1 MSMIFFAC
9 VVRVR
14 DGLPLSASTD
24 FHFNR
29 DFLECRKRLKA
40 LSSVLARYPSRGTA
54 KGRDLSIHFLSSDD
68 IACMAICSSNYST
81 IMAFC
86 FLEELQWEFA
96 ASYDTTSI
104 NLASRPYAFLEFD
117 NVIQKVKCHFNHAS
131 GSQTKAN
138 WERIQEELKFQPP
151 VQLKLEDAE
160 LMNGMTNGGHA
171 EVHVEVAPTYR
182 MQRVTP
188 LGILSLVL
196 NIMCG
201 ALNLIRGVHLAEYSF
216 QEDHEGLGNVIA
228 FFLPFIA
235 CVLQLCEEDKDICP
249 FLLCL
254 FVQHLL
260 VRTAQP
266 LANSLSRGSGVAFLA
281 SDTDTAAYGET
292 ARLRRMKRSWARH
305 ALSTAVLFVLNWL
318 KIIWKSL
325 KGLWQWLWRV
335 GCVEVI
341 WNKSGPFSN
350 IKSTSRNVAESTWHV
365 VTMHGRFGQVLSTNG
380 GSHCHKQALTS

>member
-24 FHFNR
+24 FHFSQ

-40 LSSVLARYPSRGTA
+40 LSAILARYPSRGTA
-54 KGRDLSIHFLSSDD
+54 RGRDLSIHFLSSGD

-104 NLASRPYAFLEFD
+104 GLASRPYAFLEFD
-117 NVIQKVKCHFNHAS
+117 NVIQKVKYRFNCSS
-131 GSQTKAN
+131 GSRMKAN
-138 WERIQEELKFQPP
+138 WEKMEEELKFQPP
-151 VQLKLEDAE
+151 VQLKLEDTE

-171 EVHVEVAPTYR
+171 GVHVEVVPTYR

-216 QEDHEGLGNVIA
+216 QEDHEGIGNVVAFFIPFLACVFQCYLYLFYSSARKVKTFVLFFSVCLCNVYLYGLRNLWQIA
-228 FFLPFIA
+228 FHIGVA
-235 CVLQLCEEDKDICP
+235 
-249 FLLCL
+249 
-254 FVQHLL
+254 
-260 VRTAQP
+260 
-266 LANSLSRGSGVAFLA
+266 SLSSYQILTRQLVEKQPDCGV
-281 SDTDTAAYGET
+281 
-292 ARLRRMKRSWARH
+292 
-305 ALSTAVLFVLNWL
+305 
-318 KIIWKSL
+318 
-325 KGLWQWLWRV
+325 
-335 GCVEVI
+335 
-341 WNKSGPFSN
+341 
-350 IKSTSRNVAESTWHV
+350 
-365 VTMHGRFGQVLSTNG
+365 
-380 GSHCHKQALTS
+380 

>member
-24 FHFNR
+24 FHFNQ

-40 LSSVLARYPSRGTA
+40 LSSILAQYPSRGTA
-54 KGRDLSIHFLSSDD
+54 KGRDLSIHFLSSGD

-104 NLASRPYAFLEFD
+104 SLASRPYAFLEFD
-117 NVIQKVKCHFNHAS
+117 NVIQKVKCHFNCAS
-131 GSQTKAN
+131 GSQMKAS
-138 WERIQEELKFQPP
+138 WEKVEEELKFRPP
-151 VQLKLEDAE
+151 VQLKLEDTE
-160 LMNGMTNGGHA
+160 LMNGMANGGHA
-171 EVHVEVAPTYR
+171 GVHVEVVPTYR

-216 QEDHEGLGNVIA
+216 QEDHEGIGNVIA
-228 FFLPFIA
+228 FFLPFLA
-235 CVLQLCEEDKDICP
+235 CVFQCYLYLFYSSSRKVKT
-249 FLLCL
+249 FLLFFSVCL
-254 FVQHLL
+254 CNIYLYGLRNLWQIAFHIGV
-260 VRTAQP
+260 A
-266 LANSLSRGSGVAFLA
+266 SLSSYQILTRQLMEKQPDCGV
-281 SDTDTAAYGET
+281 
-292 ARLRRMKRSWARH
+292 
-305 ALSTAVLFVLNWL
+305 
-318 KIIWKSL
+318 
-325 KGLWQWLWRV
+325 
-335 GCVEVI
+335 
-341 WNKSGPFSN
+341 
-350 IKSTSRNVAESTWHV
+350 
-365 VTMHGRFGQVLSTNG
+365 
-380 GSHCHKQALTS
+380 

>member
-40 LSSVLARYPSRGTA
+40 LSSILVRYPSRGTA
-54 KGRDLSIHFLSSDD
+54 KGRDLSIHFLSSGD

-104 NLASRPYAFLEFD
+104 SLASRPYAFLDFD
-117 NVIQKVKCHFNHAS
+117 NVIQKVKCRFNSAS
-131 GSQTKAN
+131 RSQMRAN
-138 WERIQEELKFQPP
+138 WEKVKEELKFRPP
-151 VQLKLEDAE
+151 VQLKLEDTE

-171 EVHVEVAPTYR
+171 GVHVEVVPTYR
-182 MQRVTP
+182 MQPVTP

-216 QEDHEGLGNVIA
+216 QEDHEGIGNVIA
-228 FFLPFIA
+228 FLLPFLA
-235 CVLQLCEEDKDICP
+235 CVFQVIPLKYSSEGGQIQLKVQFNPRKLQL
-249 FLLCL
+249 
-254 FVQHLL
+254 Q
-260 VRTAQP
+260 
-266 LANSLSRGSGVAFLA
+266 AF
-281 SDTDTAAYGET
+281 S
-292 ARLRRMKRSWARH
+292 
-305 ALSTAVLFVLNWL
+305 
-318 KIIWKSL
+318 
-325 KGLWQWLWRV
+325 
-335 GCVEVI
+335 
-341 WNKSGPFSN
+341 
-350 IKSTSRNVAESTWHV
+350 
-365 VTMHGRFGQVLSTNG
+365 VLSYLVMGFCSITTL
-380 GSHCHKQALTS
+380 KDQANIG